1 MNFTSQGNLS
11 KFNKC
16 GLIYQEP
23 IFVFIFVLNIF
34 FAITATL
41 GNTLILI
48 ALQKVSSIHPPT
60 KLFLRC
66 LTVTDFCV
74 GVIVH
79 PLFAA
84 FLTKFPCGNW
94 HILSLTLSVL
104 SFIFCGVSF
113 HTSAAISVDRLLALL
128 LGLRYRL
135 VVTLR
140 RVRIAVVCLWFSG
153 ILEGLLSLF
162 YSPAVGNSVAFVFIT
177 ISVFMSVFSDTKIF
191 LKLRQHQFQVQQNA
205 GHEQVNNG
213 RIPLNIE
220 QYKKIVYSIAW
231 VQLVMVVCYSPIIL
245 HLILMTS
252 RGYADPGSI
261 FGNSALAIAY
271 FNSSLNP
278 ILYCWKIRDIRQ
290 AVKNTVK
297 HIFNFSG

>member
-1 MNFTSQGNLS
+1 MNFTIQGNLS
-11 KFNKC
+11 KFNKY

-60 KLFLRC
+60 RLFLRC

-74 GVIVH
+74 GVVVH
-79 PLFAA
+79 PLFATS
-84 FLTKFPCGNW
+84 LTQFPSGNE
-94 HILSLTLSVL
+94 HILSLTVSVFSFTFSGL
-104 SFIFCGVSF
+104 SFL
-113 HTSAAISVDRLLALL
+113 TSAAISVDRLLALL

-153 ILEGLLSLF
+153 ILNGLLYSF
-162 YSPAVGNSVAFVFIT
+162 YSPDVGNSVAFVFTT
-177 ISVFMSVFSDTKIF
+177 ISVFISVFSYTKIF

-205 GHEQVNNG
+205 GHEQVNDV

-220 QYKKIVYSIAW
+220 RYKKIVYSIAW
-231 VQLVMVVCYSPIIL
+231 VQLALFVCYSPIVLYMIL
-245 HLILMTS
+245 RTS
-252 RGYADPGSI
+252 RGNTDPGSI
-261 FGNSALAIAY
+261 LLNSALTIAY

-290 AVKNTVK
+290 TVKNTVK

>member
-1 MNFTSQGNLS
+1 MNFTDQGNFS
-11 KFNKC
+11 KFGKSWSV
-16 GLIYQEP
+16 YQER

-41 GNTLILI
+41 GNTLILV
-48 ALQKVSSIHPPT
+48 ALHKVSSIHPPT

-84 FLTKFPCGNW
+84 FLMEFPSGNW
-94 HILSLTLSVL
+94 HILSLTLSISSL
-104 SFIFCGVSF
+104 IFCGVSF
-113 HTSAAISVDRLLALL
+113 HTSAVISVDRLLALL
-128 LGLRYRL
+128 LGLRYRH

-153 ILEGLLSLF
+153 ILEVLLFSF
-162 YSPAVGNSVAFVFIT
+162 YSPDVGNSVAFVFT
-177 ISVFMSVFSDTKIF
+177 TLSVFISVFSYTKIF
-191 LKLRQHQFQVQQNA
+191 LKLRQQQAQVQQNA
-205 GHEQVNNG
+205 GHEQTNCR

-220 QYKKIVYSIAW
+220 RYKKIVYSIAW
-231 VQLVMVVCYSPIIL
+231 MQLVLAVCYSPIVVYMIM
-245 HLILMTS
+245 MTS
-252 RGYADPGSI
+252 SGYNDPGSI
-261 FGNSALAIAY
+261 FLNSALTIAY

-297 HIFNFSG
+297 QIFNFSS

>member
-16 GLIYQEP
+16 GLIHQEP
-23 IFVFIFVLNIF
+23 IFVFIFALNIF

-41 GNTLILI
+41 GNTLVFI
-48 ALQKVSSIHPPT
+48 ALHKVSSIHPPT
-60 KLFLRC
+60 KLFLRS

-84 FLTKFPCGNW
+84 FLTECPSGNW
-94 HILSLTLSVL
+94 HILSLTVSVF
-104 SFIFCGVSF
+104 SFIFSGVSF
-113 HTSAAISVDRLLALL
+113 LTSAAISVDRFLALL

-153 ILEGLLSLF
+153 IMQGLLYSF
-162 YSPAVGNSVAFVFIT
+162 YSPEVGNSVAFVYTT
-177 ISVFMSVFSDTKIF
+177 ISVFMSVFSYTKIV

-220 QYKKIVYSIAW
+220 RYKKIVYSIGW
-231 VQLVMVVCYSPIIL
+231 VQLVLVVCYSPIVLYMIL
-245 HLILMTS
+245 RTS
-252 RGYADPGSI
+252 RGNTDPESI
-261 FGNSALAIAY
+261 LLNSALT
-271 FNSSLNP
+271 SEL
-278 ILYCWKIRDIRQ
+278 
-290 AVKNTVK
+290 
-297 HIFNFSG
+297 

>member
-1 MNFTSQGNLS
+1 MNFTDQGNFS
-11 KFNKC
+11 KFGKSW
-16 GLIYQEP
+16 LVYQER

-48 ALQKVSSIHPPT
+48 ALHKVSSIHPPT

-84 FLTKFPCGNW
+84 FLMEFPSGNW
-94 HILSLTLSVL
+94 HILSLTVSISSLT
-104 SFIFCGVSF
+104 FCGVSF
-113 HTSAAISVDRLLALL
+113 HTSAVISVDRLLALL
-128 LGLRYRL
+128 LGLRYRH

-140 RVRIAVVCLWFSG
+140 RVQIAVVCLWFSG
-153 ILEGLLSLF
+153 ILEGLLFSF
-162 YSPAVGNSVAFVFIT
+162 YSPEVGNSVAFVFT
-177 ISVFMSVFSDTKIF
+177 TLSVFISIFSYTKIF
-191 LKLRQHQFQVQQNA
+191 LKLRQQQAQVQQNA
-205 GHEQVNNG
+205 GHEQTNYR

-220 QYKKIVYSIAW
+220 RYKKIVYSIAW
-231 VQLVMVVCYSPIIL
+231 MQLVLAVCYSPIVVYMIM
-245 HLILMTS
+245 MTS
-252 RGYADPGSI
+252 SGYNDPGSI
-261 FGNSALAIAY
+261 FLNSALTIAY

-290 AVKNTVK
+290 AVKNTVTQ
-297 HIFNFSG
+297 IFNFSS

>member
-1 MNFTSQGNLS
+1 MNFASQGNLS

-60 KLFLRC
+60 RLFLRC

-79 PLFAA
+79 PLFVA
-84 FLTKFPCGNW
+84 FLTEFPGGNW
-94 HILSLTLSVL
+94 RIPSLTVGFF

-153 ILEGLLSLF
+153 ILEGLLYSF
-162 YSPAVGNSVAFVFIT
+162 YSPDVGNSVAFVLT
-177 ISVFMSVFSDTKIF
+177 TVSVFVSLFSYTKIF

-205 GHEQVNNG
+205 GHEQVNDV

-220 QYKKIVYSIAW
+220 RYKKIVYSIAW
-231 VQLVMVVCYSPIIL
+231 LQLALFVCYSPIVLYMIL
-245 HLILMTS
+245 RTS
-252 RGYADPGSI
+252 RGNTDPGSI
-261 FGNSALAIAY
+261 LLNSALTIAY

-278 ILYCWKIRDIRQ
+278 ILYCWRIRDIRQ
-290 AVKNTVK
+290 TVKNTVK

>member
-1 MNFTSQGNLS
+1 MNFASQGNLS

-60 KLFLRC
+60 RLFLRC

-84 FLTKFPCGNW
+84 YLKECPSGNW
-94 HILSLTLSVL
+94 HILSLTVSVFSFTFSGL
-104 SFIFCGVSF
+104 SFL
-113 HTSAAISVDRLLALL
+113 TSAAISVDRLLALL
-128 LGLRYRL
+128 LGMRYRL

-140 RVRIAVVCLWFSG
+140 RVRIAVVCLCFSI
-153 ILEGLLSLF
+153 ILNGLL
-162 YSPAVGNSVAFVFIT
+162 YSFHSPKVGNSVAFVFTT
-177 ISVFMSVFSDTKIF
+177 ISVFISVFSYTKIF

-205 GHEQVNNG
+205 GHEQVNDV

-220 QYKKIVYSIAW
+220 RYKKIVYSIAW
-231 VQLVMVVCYSPIIL
+231 VQLALFVCYSPIVLYMIL
-245 HLILMTS
+245 RTS
-252 RGYADPGSI
+252 RGNTDPGSI
-261 FGNSALAIAY
+261 LLNSALTIAY

-290 AVKNTVK
+290 TVKNTVK

>member
-1 MNFTSQGNLS
+1 MNFTSQGDFS

-16 GLIYQEP
+16 SLIYQEP

-34 FAITATL
+34 LAITATL

-48 ALQKVSSIHPPT
+48 ALNKVSSIHPPT
-60 KLFLRC
+60 RLFLRC

-79 PLFAA
+79 PLFVA
-84 FLTKFPCGNW
+84 FLTEFPGGNW
-94 HILSLTLSVL
+94 RIPSLTVGFF

-153 ILEGLLSLF
+153 ILEGLLYSF
-162 YSPAVGNSVAFVFIT
+162 YSPDVGNSVAFVFTT
-177 ISVFMSVFSDTKIF
+177 ISVFTSVFSYTKIF
-191 LKLRQHQFQVQQNA
+191 LKLRQHQVQVQQNA
-205 GHEQVNNG
+205 GHEQVNAG

-220 QYKKIVYSIAW
+220 RYKKIVYSIAW
-231 VQLVMVVCYSPIIL
+231 VQLALFVCYSPIVLYKIL
-245 HLILMTS
+245 RTS
-252 RGYADPGSI
+252 RGNTDPGSI
-261 FGNSALAIAY
+261 LLNSALTIAY

-290 AVKNTVK
+290 TVKNTVK